1 LGLAGLVLWPHLEIG
16 VGSFEEDEM
25 DARHPD
31 HHTLER
37 FACGDLSDAENRRIE
52 RHLRS
57 GCATCQSEVDRL
69 LVPLAEDPVA
79 WREWVDAS
87 ASYLAEDPAAL
98 ARTFDRL
105 ERRLSLIELER
116 AAAPDL
122 LVELLEHPRTE
133 RFGVLRAR
141 PEIHTLAACELL
153 VERSF
158 EAGFTDPARA
168 LELAELAVEAS
179 DCLPADRYGSSVVQD
194 LKARAWAYLGNARRL
209 NGDLTGAEQA
219 LAYAESLAD
228 DGSSDPLEEARIL
241 DLRAALLAD
250 QGWLEEAA
258 ELLDLS
264 IEIYREVRDPH
275 RTGRA
280 MIWKGIVEGNAGDP
294 RRAIRWIES
303 GLSLLEPRRESYLA
317 RIAAYH
323 LTWFLNDCGRSDE
336 AAAGLAALRRAAVE
350 TPEPWTGF
358 RLTWLEGRIAAGSG
372 HFAAAE
378 EALRE
383 ARRRFLERGLGY
395 DASMVTLDLATLF
408 LRQGRSE
415 EVQRLADEMFP
426 LFVARDVHRQ
436 AIAALVAFKQAA
448 EMERITLGLVQEIG
462 AYLLRARRNP
472 KLCFET
478 GR

>member
-1 LGLAGLVLWPHLEIG
+1 
-16 VGSFEEDEM
+16 M
-25 DARHPD
+25 DAHHPD
-31 HHTLER
+31 HPTLER
-37 FACGDLSDAENRRIE
+37 FACGDLPAVESHRIE

-69 LVPLAEDPVA
+69 LMPLAEDPVA

-87 ASYLAEDPAAL
+87 ISYLSEDPGAL

-122 LVELLEHPRTE
+122 LADLLAHPRAE
-133 RFGVLRAR
+133 RFRVLRGR
-141 PEIHTLAACELL
+141 PGLHTLAVCELL
-153 VERSF
+153 VEQSV
-158 EAGFTDPARA
+158 EAGATDPARA
-168 LELAELAVEAS
+168 LELAELAVEVS
-179 DCLPADRYGSSVVQD
+179 DCLAPAHYGSSVVQD

-209 NGDLTGAEQA
+209 GADLAGAEQA
-219 LAYAESLAD
+219 LAYAECLAD
-228 DGSSDPLEEARIL
+228 DGSADPLEEARIL

-258 ELLDLS
+258 ELLDLA
-264 IEIYREVRDPH
+264 IEIYCEIKDPH
-275 RTGRA
+275 RCGRSTV
-280 MIWKGIVEGNAGDP
+280 WKGIVRGNAGDAP
-294 RRAIRWIES
+294 RAIRLIDD
-303 GLSLLEPRRESYLA
+303 GLRLLEPRRDSHLA

-336 AAAGLAALRRAAVE
+336 AAARLAVLRQAAVE

-358 RLTWLEGRIAAGSG
+358 RLTWLEGRIAAGCG

-378 EALRE
+378 TALRE
-383 ARRRFLERGLGY
+383 ARRRFLERDLGY

-415 EVQRLADEMFP
+415 EVERLADEMFP
-426 LFVARDVHRQ
+426 LFIARDVHRQ
-436 AIAALVAFKQAA
+436 ASDALVAFKQAT

-472 KLCFET
+472 KLRFE
-478 GR
+478 GVR

>member
-1 LGLAGLVLWPHLEIG
+1 M
-16 VGSFEEDEM
+16 EDH
-25 DARHPD
+25 HPD
-31 HHTLER
+31 HPTLER
-37 FACGDLSDAENRRIE
+37 FACGELPAAESSRIE

-57 GCATCQSEVDRL
+57 GCATCQSEIDRL
-69 LVPLAEDPVA
+69 LMPLAEDPAA

-87 ASYLAEDPAAL
+87 ASFLSDDPEAL

-105 ERRLSLIELER
+105 ERRLARVEIER

-122 LVELLEHPRTE
+122 LAELLAHPRAE
-133 RFGVLRAR
+133 RFAVLRAL
-141 PEIHTLAACELL
+141 PGLHTLAVCELL
-153 VERSF
+153 VEQSF

-168 LELAELAVEAS
+168 LERAELAVEVS
-179 DCLPADRYGSSVVQD
+179 DCLSPHHYGVSVVQD
-194 LKARAWAYLGNARRL
+194 LKARSWAYLGNARRL
-209 NGDLTGAEQA
+209 GGDLAGAEQA
-219 LAYAESLAD
+219 LSYAECLAD

-264 IEIYREVRDPH
+264 IEIYSEVKDPH

-280 MIWKGIVEGNAGDP
+280 MIWKGIVQGNAGHAE
-294 RRAIRWIES
+294 RAIRGIED
-303 GLSLLEPRRESYLA
+303 GLRLLEPRRESYLG

-323 LTWFLNDCGRSDE
+323 LAWFLNDSGRSEE
-336 AAAGLAALRRAAVE
+336 AVAQLAVLRLAAVE
-350 TPEPWTGF
+350 TPEAWTGF
-358 RLTWLEGRIAAGSG
+358 RLTWLEGRIAAGRG
-372 HFAAAE
+372 RFAEAEAAF
-378 EALRE
+378 RE
-383 ARRRFLERGLGY
+383 MRRRFLERDLGY
-395 DASMVTLDLATLF
+395 DASMVTLDLATLY
-408 LRQGRSE
+408 LRQGRGE

-436 AIAALVAFKQAA
+436 AIAALVTFKQAA

-472 KLCFET
+472 KLCFE
-478 GR
+478 GNR